1 MNFTAQKLLRELRD
15 REFDIAQILSKGHDV
30 ELRKDSGDGIK
41 VIEVSK
47 KMR

>member
-1 MNFTAQKLLRELRD
+1 VNYSAQKILKSIRD
-15 REFDIAQILSKGHDV
+15 RETDIAVILSKGHDV
-30 ELRKDSGDGIK
+30 ELRKDTGDGIK